1 MHYYQFNPSAYC
13 LDTAHLSN
21 KEDLAYRRLLDLAYT
36 SEKELP
42 LDITLLARKVR
53 CGAAEVESVIGE
65 FFTKTEAGYVN
76 ERVQLELTKL
86 KEFVEAGK
94 AGAEKRWGKKKK
106 SPPTESDMAS
116 DSPPIN
122 GYEQK
127 DSPLMLPITYNLE
140 PNSPVVPDGD
150 IQKELIDQ
158 DQLLHR
164 AKMLFRM
171 RSSTQLDSAQL
182 RSWKKNKGAVA
193 STSDE
198 EWLLLE
204 WLYAQPSGAKEPG
217 EYRRKDLSTLLS
229 NWNGEIQRARN
240 EATQRGFHTQKKEK
254 APAPAPAGWK
264 DELAEICDGSD
275 PEMIESASWDQL
287 TPALRGQIE
296 ARLEEIV
303 RAY

>member
-13 LDTAHLSN
+13 LDTAHLTN

-65 FFTKTEAGYVN
+65 FFTKTEAGYMN
-76 ERVQLELTKL
+76 ERVQLELSHL
-86 KEFVEAGK
+86 KAFVEAGK
-94 AGAEKRWGKKKK
+94 AGAAKRWGKKKP
-106 SPPTESDMAS
+106 SPPTDQEMAS

-122 GYEQK
+122 GHEQR
-127 DSPLMLPITYNLE
+127 DNPLMLPNTYDLE
-140 PNSPVVPDGD
+140 PNSPVVPKNGD
-150 IQKELIDQ
+150 N
-158 DQLLHR
+158 QLLHR

-171 RSSTQLDSAQL
+171 RDSTQLDSAQL

-193 STSDE
+193 TTSAE

-204 WLYAQPSGAKEPG
+204 WLYAQPAGAKEAG

-229 NWNGEIQRARN
+229 NWNGEIQRARS
-240 EATQRGFHTQKKEK
+240 EATFRGFHVEKKEK
-254 APAPAPAGWK
+254 VAVAAPTGWRGQLT
-264 DELAEICDGSD
+264 ELCDGSD
-275 PEMIESASWDQL
+275 PEMIESVTWDQL
-287 TPALRGQIE
+287 TPAIRSQIE
-296 ARLEEIV
+296 ARLDCIP
-303 RAY
+303 A